1 MPSFDIVSEIDR
13 HEFTNAVDQAN
24 REVAN
29 RFDFKGTGAEF
40 ALTDNDIS
48 LKAQVEFQLDQMF
61 DILTNKFA
69 KRSLDIRCLERLDA
83 QIAGNEARQ
92 QVKVKVGIDQDL
104 ARRLVKTIKQSK
116 MKVQAAIQGDQVR
129 VTGKKRD
136 DLQATIALVKE
147 EKIDHPL
154 QFVNFRD

>member
-1 MPSFDIVSEIDR
+1 MPSFDTVSEVDN
-13 HEFTNAVDQAN
+13 HEARNAVDQAN

-40 ALTDNDIS
+40 VLTDNDIN

-61 DILTNKFA
+61 DILTGKFA
-69 KRSLDIRCLERLDA
+69 KRSLDIRCLERVDPLV
-83 QIAGNEARQ
+83 AGNEARQ

-136 DLQATIALVKE
+136 DLQAVIALVKD
-147 EKIDHPL
+147 EKVDHPL
-154 QFVNFRD
+154 QFDNFRD

>member
-40 ALTDNDIS
+40 TLTDNDIS

-61 DILTNKFA
+61 DILTNKVA
-69 KRSLDIRCLERLDA
+69 KRSLDIRCLERLDP

-92 QVKVKVGIDQDL
+92 QVRVKVGIDQDL
-104 ARRLVKTIKQSK
+104 ARRLVKAIKQSK
-116 MKVQAAIQGDQVR
+116 LKVQAAIQGDQVR

-136 DLQATIALVKE
+136 DLQATIALVKD

>member
-13 HEFTNAVDQAN
+13 HELDNAVDQAN

-40 ALTDNDIS
+40 VLIDNDIN

-61 DILTNKFA
+61 DILTGKFA
-69 KRSLDIRCLERLDA
+69 KRSLDIRCLERVDA
-83 QIAGNEARQ
+83 LVAGNEARQ

-116 MKVQAAIQGDQVR
+116 LKVQAAIQGDQVR

-136 DLQATIALVKE
+136 DLQAVIALVKD
-147 EKIDHPL
+147 EKVDHPL
-154 QFVNFRD
+154 QFDNFRD

>member
-13 HEFTNAVDQAN
+13 HELSNAVDQAN

-40 ALTDNDIS
+40 TLVENDLN

-69 KRSLDIRCLERLDA
+69 KRSLDIRCLERLDV
-83 QIAGNEARQ
+83 QVAGNEARQ
-92 QVKVKVGIDQDL
+92 QVKVKVGIDQAL
-104 ARRLVKTIKQSK
+104 ARRLVKLIKERK
-116 MKVQAAIQGDQVR
+116 MKVQAAIQGEQVR

-136 DLQATIALVKE
+136 DLQAVIATVKA
-147 EKIDHPL
+147 EKLDHPL
-154 QFVNFRD
+154 QFINFRD

>member
-40 ALTDNDIS
+40 TLTDNDIS

-69 KRSLDIRCLERLDA
+69 KRSLDIRCLERLDP

-92 QVKVKVGIDQDL
+92 QVRVKVGIDQDL
-104 ARRLVKTIKQSK
+104 ARRLVKAIKQSK
-116 MKVQAAIQGDQVR
+116 LKVQAAIQGDQVR

-136 DLQATIALVKE
+136 DLQATVALVKD

>member
-13 HEFTNAVDQAN
+13 HELDNAVDQAN

-40 ALTDNDIS
+40 VLIDNDIN

-61 DILTNKFA
+61 DILTGKFA
-69 KRSLDIRCLERLDA
+69 KRSLDIRCLERVDA
-83 QIAGNEARQ
+83 LVTGNEARQ

-116 MKVQAAIQGDQVR
+116 LKVQAAIQGDQVR

-136 DLQATIALVKE
+136 DLQAVIALVKD
-147 EKIDHPL
+147 EKVDHPL
-154 QFVNFRD
+154 QFDNFRD

>member
-13 HEFTNAVDQAN
+13 HELGNAVDQAN

-40 ALTDNDIS
+40 VLTDNDIN

-61 DILTNKFA
+61 DILTGKFA
-69 KRSLDIRCLERLDA
+69 KRSLDIRCLERVDA
-83 QIAGNEARQ
+83 LVAGNEARQ
-92 QVKVKVGIDQDL
+92 QVKVKVGIDQEL

-136 DLQATIALVKE
+136 DLQAVIALVKD

-154 QFVNFRD
+154 QFDNFRD